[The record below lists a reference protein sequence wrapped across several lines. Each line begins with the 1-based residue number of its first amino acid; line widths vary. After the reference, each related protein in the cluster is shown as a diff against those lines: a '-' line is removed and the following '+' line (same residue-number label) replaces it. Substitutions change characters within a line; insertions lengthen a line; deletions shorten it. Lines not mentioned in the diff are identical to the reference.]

1 MSFGQRMGITGSCSL
16 LPTPVP
22 NGSLHISALLP
33 SVRFTP
39 GQTLPSWRPMSSRP
53 TPPMLATTGQ
63 REFTIPSS
71 YKESPNFL
79 TCGSYPDLTI
89 IVYRKIKIECSALVT
104 WEQRQMWTLP
114 GGPERKI
121 KVLLPQEGEDHCA
134 SKNYRYHYTG

>member
-16 LPTPVP
+16 LPAPVP

-89 IVYRKIKIECSALVT
+89 IVCRKIKIEYSA

-114 GGPERKI
+114 RVLKGKSRCCYHKRGRIIVQAKI
-121 KVLLPQEGEDHCA
+121 IDTTTLAKI
-134 SKNYRYHYTG
+134 